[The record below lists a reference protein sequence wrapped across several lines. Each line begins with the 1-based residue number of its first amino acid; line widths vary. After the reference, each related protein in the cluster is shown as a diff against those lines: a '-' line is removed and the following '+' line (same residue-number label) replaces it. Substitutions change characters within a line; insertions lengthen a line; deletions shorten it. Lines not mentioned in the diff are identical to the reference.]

1 MSRTQR
7 GGLAL
12 LFALAAA
19 ACGDAAGGPV
29 EPPPPS
35 PAPVLTGAWRAHTVH
50 GQPVP
55 DVIYRWDPVEMGGR
69 VFSTHFVID
78 SVFIV
83 ISPDGK
89 YQHALFATE
98 WEGEAGGLPHTKKV
112 VYRLYDHGEWE
123 RADGVLTFES
133 GYLQNHRM
141 TGTFGA
147 DGVLRMRHGLSH
159 GDEPVDFTYARL
171 P

>member
-1 MSRTQR
+1 MSGTRSR
-7 GGLAL
+7 GLAL
-12 LFALAAA
+12 IVALVAA
-19 ACGDAAGGPV
+19 ACGDAAGGLV

-35 PAPVLTGAWRAHTVH
+35 PAPVLAGDWRAHTVH
-50 GQPVP
+50 GLPVP
-55 DVIYRWDPVEMGGR
+55 DVIYRWDPVEMDGR
-69 VFSTHFVID
+69 VFSTHFVLD
-78 SVFIV
+78 SVFIS
-83 ISPDGK
+83 ISADGT

-98 WEGEAGGLPHTKKV
+98 WEGDVGGPPHTKKI

-123 RADGVLTFES
+123 ATDGVLAFES

-141 TGTFGA
+141 TGSFGA

-159 GDEPVDFTYARL
+159 GDEPVDVTYARR